1 MDFFVD
7 SDLDKAKLVMQY
19 RTSSNFDHI
28 YFSSNE
34 CLKNIF
40 SQFDFKEKDILTV
53 LGSGDQAFYFYD
65 SNAKSVDIFDI
76 NKLAFYYYFLRMWV
90 VKYMNSFY
98 LPIGFT
104 TYYIFRLIE
113 LVKPTS
119 KDEYNALEFWKKY
132 ALLFENNNH
141 LRINLFEDFDYS
153 LPNKIEN
160 LKKIRKRILLNDN
173 NMYNIDI
180 SSNFTL
186 DKKYDVIYVSNISN
200 WLDKDKFI
208 LYRDNLYNLLNDSGY
223 VICANLSLNG
233 PIAYEK
239 EIFSSKFELHEMK
252 SGYDFNVMVYRPPGY
267 YYVKKNSVGDL

>member
-180 SSNFTL
+180 SSNFIL

-208 LYRDNLYNLLNDSGY
+208 LYRDNLYSLLNDSGY

-233 PIAYEK
+233 PTSHEK
-239 EIFSSKFELHEMK
+239 EVFEKNFDYYDLPVEYCSKKDEFIA
-252 SGYDFNVMVYRPPGY
+252 PGY
-267 YYVKKNSVGDL
+267 FYIKKSE